1 MGAVVFEIDCGQTR
15 HTHTY
20 THKKNPQN
28 SLIGIS
34 LTEMTK
40 FTVVMGKKKRKKK
53 KEGNKIDFINYLKQ
67 VDLEMWNKLKQPLW
81 TGKFFPL

>member
-1 MGAVVFEIDCGQTR
+1 MTIQSLIRMKIRLMGAVVFEIDCGQTR

-20 THKKNPQN
+20 THKKTPQN

-40 FTVVMGKKKRKKK
+40 FTVVMGKKKGKKRKKEIK
-53 KEGNKIDFINYLKQ
+53 
-67 VDLEMWNKLKQPLW
+67 
-81 TGKFFPL
+81 